1 MKNMC
6 MVTCIVENTIKMH
19 RRRSHGSEYSRKT
32 FPGVSCF
39 CYYCHRSL
47 RSILTKK
54 PAKIEKWRLNLQNYE
69 LKIECRLQKPKK
81 QLPVCRCLH
90 FTISFE
96 CCHDLTAVRRE
107 GIYKIYVLSCNAKS
121 TFSSFEEAQCVTKW
135 L

>member
-1 MKNMC
+1 MLKQTCFTTENHLCNQFSFPLQQMKNMC
-6 MVTCIVENTIKMH
+6 MVTCIVENSIKMH

-54 PAKIEKWRLNLQNYE
+54 PAKIEKWRLSLQNYE

-81 QLPVCRCLH
+81 TTTSMQMFAFHNILW
-90 FTISFE
+90 
-96 CCHDLTAVRRE
+96 
-107 GIYKIYVLSCNAKS
+107 VLS
-121 TFSSFEEAQCVTKW
+121 W
-135 L
+135 LNCSKEGGHI